1 MIRKMISNR
10 LSIMLLLF
18 SPVLLAVKV
27 IASEQV
33 PTGQLPENVE
43 PTHYQLTLKIDPEQK
58 RFSGQTSINLKIKEA
73 TSHFYLN
80 GKELTIN
87 SVVLKNSHGKTFK
100 ATVKD
105 TSVEGVMKVTADKKL
120 SAGNYIITFDYNA
133 PFNENLEGLHRVKD
147 GDQYYAFTQM
157 ESISARLA
165 FPSFDE
171 PRFKTTFDIEFI
183 IPEKL
188 KAISNTPE
196 AGTKELADGW
206 KKVTFVTSKP
216 LPTYL
221 VAFFVGDFD
230 VVEMPDMPATSLRK
244 DAIPLRGI
252 AAKGKGKK
260 LAYALSQTQT
270 VVEALEEYFQVPYP
284 YRKLDVLAVPDFA
297 AGAMENA
304 GAITY
309 REQLLLLDEKSSI
322 NQKRNSISVQ
332 AHELAHQWFGNLVT
346 PVWWNDI
353 WLNEAF
359 ATWMAATVLERQFPG
374 EQWQRQQIRSSKNAM
389 NSDSIP
395 SARKIRNPIKSNSDI
410 ITAFDGITYQ
420 KGSGVLF
427 MVENFMGEENF
438 RKGVQKY
445 MNKYAW
451 GNTTAIDFFETI
463 ASVLEPKKAEAVVKS
478 FRNFVEQAGVPIL
491 NIVQSCQNDKAVLTV
506 EQQRYKPLGTE
517 YKENTL
523 WSIPTCMSYEVNGEI
538 KQQCEVISKA
548 KQQITLDGASCNSWV
563 MPNSK
568 AAGYYRFNFDT
579 AGWQALLVN
588 LHKVSSVEANA
599 VVDSISSAFNSGNL
613 TVQDLID
620 VIPSTLSAESW
631 EVIVSGTRTIGLLIF
646 YADEDEKSTLR
657 KLAGDLYRESAN
669 RIGFVDNTE
678 LDKNNPID
686 ANQLRTRLIDF
697 MASTAKDKLYREKLT
712 AMAVKYIGYKGDGK
726 FHDDAIIPALRV
738 TAMSVAVQELGQ
750 PYVDALMVHL
760 KASADGTMRGR
771 LISALTAT
779 EDLKIGKDLVD
790 FSLTS
795 DVRDN
800 EKTSF
805 LFGLVRKKELDG
817 VMWPWLMANFD
828 QLIAGLP
835 TNFQSF
841 TPYLFLGD
849 CNEVRNERLDSF
861 LQPRLDKLVGA
872 DRNFVKAKD
881 HLKQCLAKKAHIKP
895 QIKKL
900 VMMLEDK

>member
-1 MIRKMISNR
+1 
-10 LSIMLLLF
+10 
-18 SPVLLAVKV
+18 
-27 IASEQV
+27 
-33 PTGQLPENVE
+33 
-43 PTHYQLTLKIDPEQK
+43 
-58 RFSGQTSINLKIKEA
+58 
-73 TSHFYLN
+73 
-80 GKELTIN
+80 
-87 SVVLKNSHGKTFK
+87 
-100 ATVKD
+100 
-105 TSVEGVMKVTADKKL
+105 
-120 SAGNYIITFDYNA
+120 
-133 PFNENLEGLHRVKD
+133 
-147 GDQYYAFTQM
+147 
-157 ESISARLA
+157 
-165 FPSFDE
+165 
-171 PRFKTTFDIEFI
+171 
-183 IPEKL
+183 
-188 KAISNTPE
+188 
-196 AGTKELADGW
+196 
-206 KKVTFVTSKP
+206 
-216 LPTYL
+216 
-221 VAFFVGDFD
+221 
-230 VVEMPDMPATSLRK
+230 
-244 DAIPLRGI
+244 
-252 AAKGKGKK
+252 
-260 LAYALSQTQT
+260 
-270 VVEALEEYFQVPYP
+270 
-284 YRKLDVLAVPDFA
+284 
-297 AGAMENA
+297 
-304 GAITY
+304 
-309 REQLLLLDEKSSI
+309 
-322 NQKRNSISVQ
+322 
-332 AHELAHQWFGNLVT
+332 
-346 PVWWNDI
+346 
-353 WLNEAF
+353 
-359 ATWMAATVLERQFPG
+359 
-374 EQWQRQQIRSSKNAM
+374 
-389 NSDSIP
+389 
-395 SARKIRNPIKSNSDI
+395 
-410 ITAFDGITYQ
+410 
-420 KGSGVLF
+420 
-427 MVENFMGEENF
+427 
-438 RKGVQKY
+438 
-445 MNKYAW
+445 
-451 GNTTAIDFFETI
+451 
-463 ASVLEPKKAEAVVKS
+463 
-478 FRNFVEQAGVPIL
+478 
-491 NIVQSCQNDKAVLTV
+491 
-506 EQQRYKPLGTE
+506 
-517 YKENTL
+517 
-523 WSIPTCMSYEVNGEI
+523 MSYEVNGEI

-599 VVDSISSAFNSGNL
+599 VVDSISSAFNSCNL

-817 VMWPWLMANFD
+817 VMWPWVMANFD